1 MNNYPQHLGM
11 LLGTAI
17 LLAQPLSQTASAQVR
32 DIKLQAT
39 QQGFNLNLA
48 TNNNQSPQIFS
59 IKRGNVLVAD
69 LTNTQLDLGNKNYLQ
84 RNNPFPG
91 VESLTISQNQANSVR
106 IIVKG
111 TNDAPKAKIGSV
123 GNGQVTINF
132 AVERGA
138 SQSQTAQQSS
148 PREQTFS
155 QTSKETSNSPSS
167 PSTNQQQ
174 GNQPKVKFPNPEIT
188 VNGKPAQNG
197 QTAPNSQ
204 GVKPTRPRAVAPPVG
219 DIAVSPTPYSPE
231 KVDLGTNMKV
241 PRLVLR
247 EAPVREVLS
256 LLARSANLN
265 LVFADQS
272 QGGDSNGKNPAQQ
285 TISVDL
291 ENESV
296 QQAFNSVLQL
306 SGLDANRRG
315 NTIFVGKQLP
325 KSARDIMTR
334 TLRLNQVSVDKA
346 SSFLATQGA
355 EVQQV
360 VTPVEKTFNQ
370 ETGALVRETEQP
382 SELRPLT
389 VNKPEQATGA
399 LLLQG
404 LSVSTDQRLNAI
416 TLVGEPR
423 KISTAIDLLK
433 QLDARRRQV
442 SVNVKIL
449 DINLNQTENFSSS
462 FSFGI
467 NDSFFVSDGGAAAL
481 NFGGTVPPQ
490 RSSLTPGQ
498 PTPPVIPTPI
508 PEGASAEPFFDIQPN
523 APFSDPGF
531 SGPVNNFPPQSVR
544 PNFGTEENPF
554 QPGVTD
560 VSEDGLEFA
569 VPELFQFPSDFLA
582 QLEAQVTNG
591 NAKVLTDPTL
601 LIKEGQTAG
610 VKLTQEVF
618 AGTELVSQAIP
629 GSDSS
634 RLVEQPIIKEAGLTL
649 DIQVDNID
657 DNGFVTLNVNPT
669 VSAISGQQQTPVGTI
684 TLLNK
689 RQLNSGEIRLRD
701 GQTLI
706 VAGIIQDEQRTTVS
720 KVPILGDLPI
730 LGSLFRS
737 TDKENVR
744 REVIVLLT
752 PKILDSSRTADYQ
765 GSYEPSP
772 ATREMLKQRGYP
784 TPQRR
789 RSPQQRR

>member
-1 MNNYPQHLGM
+1 
-11 LLGTAI
+11 
-17 LLAQPLSQTASAQVR
+17 
-32 DIKLQAT
+32 
-39 QQGFNLNLA
+39 
-48 TNNNQSPQIFS
+48 
-59 IKRGNVLVAD
+59 
-69 LTNTQLDLGNKNYLQ
+69 
-84 RNNPFPG
+84 
-91 VESLTISQNQANSVR
+91 
-106 IIVKG
+106 
-111 TNDAPKAKIGSV
+111 
-123 GNGQVTINF
+123 
-132 AVERGA
+132 
-138 SQSQTAQQSS
+138 
-148 PREQTFS
+148 
-155 QTSKETSNSPSS
+155 
-167 PSTNQQQ
+167 
-174 GNQPKVKFPNPEIT
+174 
-188 VNGKPAQNG
+188 
-197 QTAPNSQ
+197 
-204 GVKPTRPRAVAPPVG
+204 
-219 DIAVSPTPYSPE
+219 
-231 KVDLGTNMKV
+231 
-241 PRLVLR
+241 
-247 EAPVREVLS
+247 
-256 LLARSANLN
+256 
-265 LVFADQS
+265 
-272 QGGDSNGKNPAQQ
+272 
-285 TISVDL
+285 
-291 ENESV
+291 
-296 QQAFNSVLQL
+296 
-306 SGLDANRRG
+306 
-315 NTIFVGKQLP
+315 
-325 KSARDIMTR
+325 
-334 TLRLNQVSVDKA
+334 
-346 SSFLATQGA
+346 
-355 EVQQV
+355 
-360 VTPVEKTFNQ
+360 
-370 ETGALVRETEQP
+370 
-382 SELRPLT
+382 
-389 VNKPEQATGA
+389 
-399 LLLQG
+399 
-404 LSVSTDQRLNAI
+404 
-416 TLVGEPR
+416 
-423 KISTAIDLLK
+423 LLK

-449 DINLNQTENFSSS
+449 DINLNNTENFSSS

-490 RSSLTPGQ
+490 RSTLTPGQ
-498 PTPPVIPTPI
+498 PTPPVIPTPL
-508 PEGASAEPFFDIQPN
+508 PDGASGEPFFDIQPN

-531 SGPVNNFPPQSVR
+531 SGPGNAFSPRPVR

-554 QPGVTD
+554 QPGVTE
-560 VSEDGLEFA
+560 VSPQDDGTTDLEFA
-569 VPELFQFPSDFLA
+569 IPELFQFPSDFLA

-649 DIQVDNID
+649 DIAVDGID
-657 DNGFVTLNVNPT
+657 DNGFVTLNVNPE

-684 TLLNK
+684 TLLNR

-772 ATREMLKQRGYP
+772 ATREMLEQRGYP

>member
-1 MNNYPQHLGM
+1 VQ
-11 LLGTAI
+11 
-17 LLAQPLSQTASAQVR
+17 
-32 DIKLQAT
+32 
-39 QQGFNLNLA
+39 
-48 TNNNQSPQIFS
+48 
-59 IKRGNVLVAD
+59 
-69 LTNTQLDLGNKNYLQ
+69 
-84 RNNPFPG
+84 
-91 VESLTISQNQANSVR
+91 
-106 IIVKG
+106 
-111 TNDAPKAKIGSV
+111 
-123 GNGQVTINF
+123 
-132 AVERGA
+132 
-138 SQSQTAQQSS
+138 
-148 PREQTFS
+148 
-155 QTSKETSNSPSS
+155 
-167 PSTNQQQ
+167 
-174 GNQPKVKFPNPEIT
+174 FPNPEIT

-204 GVKPTRPRAVAPPVG
+204 GVKPTRSRAVAPPVG
-219 DIAVSPTPYSPE
+219 DIAVSTTPYSPDS
-231 KVDLGTNMKV
+231 VDLGTDTKV
-241 PRLVLR
+241 SRLVLR

-272 QGGDSNGKNPAQQ
+272 QGEEGENPAQQ
-285 TISVDL
+285 TISIDL

-306 SGLDANRRG
+306 SGLNANRRG
-315 NTIFVGKQLP
+315 NTIFVGNQLP
-325 KSARDIMTR
+325 QSAQDIMTR

-346 SSFLATQGA
+346 SGFLATQGA

-360 VTPVEKTFNQ
+360 VTPVEKEFNQ

-389 VNKPEQATGA
+389 VNKPEGATGA

-404 LSVSTDQRLNAI
+404 LSVSTDERLNAI

-449 DINLNQTENFSSS
+449 DVNLNNTEQFSSS

-490 RSSLTPGQ
+490 RSTLNTPGQ
-498 PTPPVIPTPI
+498 QTPPVIP
-508 PEGASAEPFFDIQPN
+508 
-523 APFSDPGF
+523 APFRDVDTPFLDVLPDANFSRPGF
-531 SGPVNNFPPQSVR
+531 VNPQRGFPPQPVR
-544 PNFGTEENPF
+544 PGFGTEENPF
-554 QPGVTD
+554 QPGITQID
-560 VSEDGLEFA
+560 EDGIEFGPA
-569 VPELFQFPSDFLA
+569 SLFEFPSDFLA

-629 GSDSS
+629 GSDTS

-649 DIQVDNID
+649 DIAVDGID
-657 DNGFVTLNVNPT
+657 DNGFVTLSVNPE

-684 TLLNK
+684 TLLNR

-772 ATREMLKQRGYP
+772 NTRQMLEQRGSP
-784 TPQRR
+784 IPQRR